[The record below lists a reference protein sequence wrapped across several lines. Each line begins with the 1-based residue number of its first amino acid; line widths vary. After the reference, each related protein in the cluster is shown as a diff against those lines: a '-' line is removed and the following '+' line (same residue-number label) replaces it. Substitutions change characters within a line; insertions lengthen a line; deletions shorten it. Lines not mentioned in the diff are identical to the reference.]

1 MILKFVKPVARF
13 LLCADCLLCVA
24 AEGFPIMMMMIIV
37 MRPPFSPAFPTMCLC
52 GVRIAGITFI
62 ASITCLEAALFVV
75 NSDHQSRV
83 MKN

>member
-1 MILKFVKPVARF
+1 MCSRGRF
-13 LLCADCLLCVA
+13 SNNDDDDHSSDA
-24 AEGFPIMMMMIIV
+24 
-37 MRPPFSPAFPTMCLC
+37 PPFSPAFPTMCLC
-52 GVRIAGITFI
+52 GVRIAEITFI